1 MCPTMCNNHCMN
13 INIRL
18 SSNHGLITKQE
29 WIESILESRE
39 QRLYRGMNQGSKCI
53 KNIRN
58 LKFGGWIKYT
68 KPL

>member
-1 MCPTMCNNHCMN
+1 MCNNHCMN

-53 KNIRN
+53 K
-58 LKFGGWIKYT
+58 KEKKT
-68 KPL
+68 